1 MSLRFTELIV
11 NYRNEM
17 ELSLRFSGFPKP
29 VKESEHRLLALFT
42 ITLLPTI
49 QFGGM
54 VQNAQ
59 KQNPAPAAS
68 GPAITLIQL
77 SYLAKLAPVTGT
89 YKNNF

>member
-1 MSLRFTELIV
+1 
-11 NYRNEM
+11 M

-59 KQNPAPAAS
+59 KQNPAPADQPS
-68 GPAITLIQL
+68 L
-77 SYLAKLAPVTGT
+77 
-89 YKNNF
+89 